1 MRRLCLFFAASL
13 LLVPGACSTSKKS
26 GNAASATGAPGG
38 TPVIFEGAKA
48 YGEEELRKAIADA
61 LEDYAE
67 RGLTAARAD
76 DAAFYLRMYYRKN
89 GFSKATVEYE
99 LRGGTLVL
107 HVREGPRA
115 LLRDIIF
122 TGNRSIADS
131 ELWEYFLGATKKRLA
146 RQPELFPY
154 SEVEIA
160 AGIDRVR
167 GLYISEGFLDVKV
180 ELGNVVFSENN
191 TRTVVTVRIDENQR
205 YTFGEVRFSGNT
217 LYPREELLKAM
228 GQPVNGPFSQTKLT
242 HAQRDLQSF
251 YKQHGFFK
259 AEVAVAAD
267 PATAVNGRVS
277 ALFTVNA
284 GARFRIG
291 EIREQGLDRL
301 RPSFIPKRFAHLQGK
316 TYDPEKLDETYRELL
331 RTGLFTNLR
340 VSPTPDGPDELR
352 LDVTVQ
358 EAKAREVGFTIGAG
372 SYEGFLA
379 GIRLGDRNLFGNGR
393 PLTLAID
400 YSQRGLK
407 GELLYVDPWL
417 FDTRF
422 SLRARIFSAQR
433 VEEGYSKEEVG
444 WRFDLSRRLFPH
456 LELAAFIEQ
465 ASVSITEA
473 TIDESLLGPTNYFV
487 SSVGLTGSVDYRD
500 DPLNPS
506 RGWIFTGALDVST
519 IDGEAAF
526 TRFTTRLSY
535 YVPIGKCL
543 LAFGARAGLMKPV
556 NDIAEIPI
564 DERYFSGGATTVRSF
579 AERELGPKDRSGDPI
594 GGEFFTV
601 FNTEFTFPIVGALRG
616 AVFVDAGNLA
626 ASDAPGVDNMRYAVG
641 AGLRYALPIGPLR
654 LDYGLNPSPRA
665 DEDRGAFHFSFG
677 FAF

>member
-1 MRRLCLFFAASL
+1 
-13 LLVPGACSTSKKS
+13 
-26 GNAASATGAPGG
+26 
-38 TPVIFEGAKA
+38 
-48 YGEEELRKAIADA
+48 
-61 LEDYAE
+61 
-67 RGLTAARAD
+67 
-76 DAAFYLRMYYRKN
+76 
-89 GFSKATVEYE
+89 
-99 LRGGTLVL
+99 
-107 HVREGPRA
+107 
-115 LLRDIIF
+115 
-122 TGNRSIADS
+122 
-131 ELWEYFLGATKKRLA
+131 
-146 RQPELFPY
+146 
-154 SEVEIA
+154 
-160 AGIDRVR
+160 
-167 GLYISEGFLDVKV
+167 
-180 ELGNVVFSENN
+180 
-191 TRTVVTVRIDENQR
+191 
-205 YTFGEVRFSGNT
+205 
-217 LYPREELLKAM
+217 
-228 GQPVNGPFSQTKLT
+228 
-242 HAQRDLQSF
+242 
-251 YKQHGFFK
+251 
-259 AEVAVAAD
+259 
-267 PATAVNGRVS
+267 
-277 ALFTVNA
+277 
-284 GARFRIG
+284 
-291 EIREQGLDRL
+291 
-301 RPSFIPKRFAHLQGK
+301 LQGK

-340 VSPTPDGPDELR
+340 VSPTADGPEELR

-417 FDTRF
+417 FDTGF

-444 WRFDLSRRLFPH
+444 WRFDLSRRVLSH

-473 TIDESLLGPTNYFV
+473 TIDESLLGPTSYFL

-506 RGWIFTGALDVST
+506 RGWIFTGALDFTT

-626 ASDAPGVDNMRYAVG
+626 ASDAPGVDAMRYAVG